1 MHRLLALAG
10 LLLLSLS
17 ACHSAEPLPP
27 GVRVGSDVQAQPS
40 VPLATVAARPQEF
53 LERTLLVEATVLAVC
68 QKKGCWMQ
76 VEDGGRTA
84 LVRWESGCGG
94 AFAFPPDAVGKRV
107 LIQGSVYPK
116 TLTEADA
123 LHMEEEAGGKLALDR
138 AGYELNASA
147 LIVLD
152 A

>member
-1 MHRLLALAG
+1 MHKLVAFAG
-10 LLLLSLS
+10 LLLLSLPG
-17 ACHSAEPLPP
+17 CRSAEPLPP
-27 GVRVGSDVQAQPS
+27 GVRVGGNLEAQPS
-40 VPLATVAARPQEF
+40 VRFATVAERPEEF

-68 QKKGCWMQ
+68 RKKGCWMQ

-94 AFAFPPDAVGKRV
+94 AYAFPQDAVGQRV

-116 TLTEADA
+116 TLTEEDA
-123 LHMEEEAGGKLALDR
+123 EHMEEEAGGKVALDR